1 MGDNTFASGCYSSC
15 FFPCRKGCSLFLP
28 VEFVTEHSS
37 KNIKEIPRPCYLMKA
52 RPHGIAL
59 VIKNQDSTHSLP
71 GRATT
76 EFDSLFE
83 HLHYSVQCHSNIT
96 ASQMMQLM
104 EEIASMDHTAYDS
117 FVCCITSDNVSL
129 DVCELVDRIDR
140 CHSLLGKP
148 KLFFVNSVPAKT
160 TQPPRYHITPDTFV
174 MWSTQKGK
182 ISNSSL
188 STVVL
193 NEVFE
198 HRSMTADL
206 ISMTF
211 EISALMSMFPTRFSK
226 CSGNRISIGQG
237 IEVMSQLSKAVYFLG
252 ECFISFDCFYY
263 QTCKV
268 NQAVV
273 VPHVFVHLHC
283 YFYCCVQMLKVMN
296 PGIYLCM
303 KVTFLV
309 VVNVLCNLI
318 RCIRTGHI
326 MHIQFTSN
334 MN

>member
-1 MGDNTFASGCYSSC
+1 MGDNTFTSGCYNS
-15 FFPCRKGCSLFLP
+15 FFPCHEGHSLFLP
-28 VEFVTEHSS
+28 VEFVLKHSS
-37 KNIKEIPRPCYLMKA
+37 KDINEIPGPLYLMKA

-76 EFDSLFE
+76 EFEYLFE
-83 HLHYSVQCHSNIT
+83 LLHYSVRYYSNIT
-96 ASQMMQLM
+96 VSRMMQLM

-117 FVCCITSDNVSL
+117 FVCCITSDDVSP
-129 DVCELVDRIDR
+129 DVYELVDKIDQ
-140 CHSLLGKP
+140 CLSLLGKP
-148 KLFFVNSVPAKT
+148 KLFFINSVPTKA
-160 TQPPRYHITPDTFV
+160 TQPLQYRIAPDTFV

-193 NEVFE
+193 NEVFM

-211 EISALMSMFPTRFSK
+211 EISALLSMFPTK

-237 IEVMSQLSKAVYFLG
+237 IEVISQLSKAVYFIG
-252 ECFISFDCFYY
+252 ECFKSFDCFYY

-268 NQAVV
+268 
-273 VPHVFVHLHC
+273 
-283 YFYCCVQMLKVMN
+283 K
-296 PGIYLCM
+296 
-303 KVTFLV
+303 
-309 VVNVLCNLI
+309 
-318 RCIRTGHI
+318 
-326 MHIQFTSN
+326 
-334 MN
+334 

>member
-1 MGDNTFASGCYSSC
+1 MGDNTFTDDCYNS
-15 FFPCRKGCSLFLP
+15 FFPCREGHSLFLP
-28 VEFVTEHSS
+28 VEFVTKHSS
-37 KNIKEIPRPCYLMKA
+37 KNVKEIPRQLYLMKA

-59 VIKNQDSTHSLP
+59 VIKNQDSMHNLP

-76 EFDSLFE
+76 ELFK

-96 ASQMMQLM
+96 ISQMMQLM
-104 EEIASMDHTAYDS
+104 EEMASKDHTAYDS
-117 FVCCITSDNVSL
+117 FVCCITSDDVSP
-129 DVCELVDRIDR
+129 DIYELVDRIDQ

-148 KLFFVNSVPAKT
+148 KLFFVNSVPAKA
-160 TQPPRYHITPDTFV
+160 TQPPRYHIAPDTFV

-211 EISALMSMFPTRFSK
+211 EISALMSMFPTRFS
-226 CSGNRISIGQG
+226 NNQTSIGQG
-237 IEVMSQLSKAVYFLG
+237 IEVMSQLSKAVYFFG

-268 NQAVV
+268 NQPVV
-273 VPHVFVHLHC
+273 VCVHLHC
-283 YFYCCVQMLKVMN
+283 YVYCCVQMLKAMN
-296 PGIYLCM
+296 
-303 KVTFLV
+303 KV
-309 VVNVLCNLI
+309 
-318 RCIRTGHI
+318 
-326 MHIQFTSN
+326 
-334 MN
+334 